1 MASSPQRWTSLALLM
16 VPLLLAK
23 LAGEDKVECTP
34 AWWSLRPLQ
43 SVAIPT
49 VAKDQQAWVRT
60 QIDAFI
66 IAKLQD
72 KGLSPA
78 PEADKRTLIRRLT
91 YNLHGLPPTQQEVKQ
106 FLEDASPQAYEKL
119 VDRLLASPRYGE
131 RWARHWLDVVHYA
144 DSHGQDQDR
153 PRLNAWPYRDYL
165 IRAFNVDTPYARMI
179 KEQIAG
185 DVLYPDNPSVIA
197 ATGFLAAGPW
207 DESGLMGIRE
217 DSLDRQIAHYLDRD
231 DIVTSTMST
240 FAGATVHCA
249 RCHDHKF
256 DPFTQAD
263 YYSLQ
268 AVFAGIDKA
277 ERTYDADP
285 KIHRQR
291 MQMNA
296 ELEQVR
302 SLKGKVDPALLT
314 NERQDEVSAR
324 ETQWNIEQ
332 QKWEEPT
339 LLEVSASQ
347 GSMLRPLLDHSIIAI
362 GKRPE
367 KDTYTI
373 KLGTELPKISSLRLE
388 VLCDESLPHQGPGRC
403 DNGNLHLSEVKIA
416 ASPRGKI
423 DKPVAVKVKKA
434 VADFDQDGW
443 GISRAID
450 ADEKTAWGIY
460 PQVSKPHQAI
470 FTFEQAVGFAEGTLL
485 TVELQQLHGGG
496 HLIGRFRLSV
506 HAEANE
512 PLPAQ
517 LPSSLASLFNIPSA
531 WRTEAQRAELARLI
545 WFERLAK
552 ELAQL
557 PTPLKVYCGT
567 NQFAADG
574 SFKPAASP
582 RPVHLLKRG
591 EITKPGNLASPASIA
606 VVSLPFVVNNPANEG
621 SRRSALAEWLAHPEN
636 PLTWRTM
643 VNRVWHYHFG
653 KGLVETPND
662 LGKMGGTPSHPEL
675 LDWLA
680 TEFRRT
686 GSLKQ
691 LHRLIL
697 NSSVYRQSTR
707 HDTKAALVDGDNRLL
722 WRMNRHRL
730 DAESVRDSILSI
742 TDKLDATM
750 YGPPVKHFEMKPGIH
765 VTPLADYDKFDVD
778 SAGSRRRSIYRY
790 LFRTRPDPLLA
801 ALDCPDASQSAPV
814 RGSSIGA
821 LQALAL
827 WNNKFTL
834 RYAEHLAAMGTNAS
848 MDVTTQVQ
856 SICQRVYHRTAT
868 EQELADWLAY
878 VQQHG
883 LANWCRVLFNSSEFL
898 FVE

>member
-1 MASSPQRWTSLALLM
+1 M
-16 VPLLLAK
+16 VPMLLAQ
-23 LAGEDKVECTP
+23 LSGEDKTENKTV
-34 AWWSLRPLQ
+34 WWSLRPLQ
-43 SVAIPT
+43 SMSVPT
-49 VAKDQQAWVRT
+49 VPQEQQNWVRSP
-60 QIDAFI
+60 IDAFI

-106 FLEDASPQAYEKL
+106 FIEDTSSQAYEKL

-153 PRLNAWPYRDYL
+153 PRPNAWPYRDYL
-165 IRAFNVDTPYARMI
+165 IRNFNADTPYAQMI

-185 DVLYPDNPSVIA
+185 DVLYPENPSAIA

-240 FAGATVHCA
+240 IAGATVHCA

-277 ERTYDADP
+277 ERTYDADS

-291 MQMNA
+291 MQLNA

-302 SLKGKVDPALLT
+302 GLKGKVDPALLT
-314 NERQDEVSAR
+314 KERQDEVKAWESR
-324 ETQWNIEQ
+324 WITEQ
-332 QKWEEPT
+332 LKWETPT
-339 LLEVSASQ
+339 LLEVSSSQ
-347 GSMLRPLLDHSIIAI
+347 GSLLRPLLDRSIIAI

-403 DNGNLHLSEVKIA
+403 DNGNLHLSEVRITA
-416 ASPRGKI
+416 TPRGKNN
-423 DKPVAVKVKKA
+423 KPVEVKVTKA
-434 VADFDQDGW
+434 VADFDQEGW

-450 ADEKTAWGIY
+450 GDEKTAWGIY
-460 PQVSKPHQAI
+460 PQVSKPHQVI
-470 FTFEQAVGFAEGTLL
+470 FTFDQPVCFAEGTLL
-485 TVELQQLHGGG
+485 AVELKQLHGGG

-506 HAEANE
+506 HADPNEA
-512 PLPAQ
+512 LPAQ
-517 LPSSLASLFNIPSA
+517 LPSSLAGLFSIPTT
-531 WRTEAQRAELARLI
+531 WRTEAQRAELTRLI
-545 WFERLAK
+545 WIERLTK
-552 ELAQL
+552 ELARL
-557 PTPLKVYCGT
+557 PAPLKVYCGT

-574 SFKPAASP
+574 SFKPAPLP

-591 EITKPGNLASPASIA
+591 EITRPGNLASPAGLAAI
-606 VVSLPFVVNNPANEG
+606 SLPFVVNNPANEG
-621 SRRSALAEWLAHPEN
+621 SRRAALAEWLVHPEN

-680 TEFRRT
+680 NEFRRT

-707 HDTKAALVDGDNRLL
+707 HDPKAALVDGDNRLL

-742 TDKLDATM
+742 TDRLDATM

-778 SAGSRRRSIYRY
+778 SADSRRRSIYRY

-834 RYAEHLAAMGTNAS
+834 RYAGHLAAIGTKAS
-848 MDVTTQVQ
+848 TDVTTQIQ
-856 SICQRVYHRTAT
+856 TICQRVYYRTAN
-868 EQELADWLAY
+868 EQELTDWAAY
-878 VQQHG
+878 VRQHG